1 MSAVRNTGGRNGPQG
16 LEKPMSDEILREMCD
31 KNYHQLLPLIAEK
44 MQKEKE
50 QKDKLNAV
58 KARLI
63 YGKESG
69 VKIRSREESHYSES
83 KTPTARTKPR
93 RRHGDSEDSEGGH
106 WKSKSRRHRSN
117 TYEDDLSQ
125 PWTCEER
132 NPFTPR
138 IQHFS
143 LPRTRMPSHVKT
155 YDGSGDPEDH
165 LKLFQSAAKTEGW
178 AMPTWCHMFN
188 STLTGNARVW
198 FDKLPKESID
208 SYEDLRTAFREN
220 YLQQTKHIKDPVEI
234 HHIKQRDGESTEDF
248 MERYKAEVLDVEGA
262 PECMRISGFMHGIT
276 HPGLIKRL
284 YERIPRSM
292 DEMYR
297 MTTSF
302 LQGEV
307 AALSHG
313 QRKAS
318 SSWKSLEGGN
328 KLNFK
333 KGFKNKQRPDRK
345 PDRFSLLTKTP
356 KEIFALEKG
365 KFKAP
370 PPMVTPV
377 EKRDPKKYCEF
388 HSDTGHSTDECMQLR
403 KQIDEM
409 IKAGKLSQ
417 FIKELKQNDKP
428 KAPKKGEASG
438 KDKPLTILMI
448 QPWERVA
455 KPRITQSFS
464 PETAMSFPPLREEDG
479 TEGPMIIEV
488 EMGGHFV
495 HRVYIDGGASSEVL
509 YEHCFIKLRKEI
521 RDQMVPATTHLI
533 EFSRETIWPLG
544 QIALLVK
551 IGDEVHS
558 TSAWMNF
565 VVIRSPSQHNA
576 IIGRPGIRKIRAV
589 PSTAHGMLKFPVE
602 GGTVTLQSSRVIPME
617 CAMISGP
624 SIQPPAVNQVLEEKI
639 NIAIHPEYPEQTVA
653 IRSTL
658 TEKGR
663 KELCSLLKQN
673 LDIFAWK
680 SADMT
685 GVPRNIAEHR
695 LNIREGYLP
704 VRQKKRGQAPERNK
718 PEAKRPSANEKAYCR
733 TPKPYQLQ
741 GNGRV
746 YHNLAAA
753 KEAISAVHDYRQE
766 GRQTRSRNFVKAAL
780 YEARKDLLYPYGKVV

>member
-1 MSAVRNTGGRNGPQG
+1 
-16 LEKPMSDEILREMCD
+16 
-31 KNYHQLLPLIAEK
+31 
-44 MQKEKE
+44 
-50 QKDKLNAV
+50 
-58 KARLI
+58 
-63 YGKESG
+63 
-69 VKIRSREESHYSES
+69 
-83 KTPTARTKPR
+83 
-93 RRHGDSEDSEGGH
+93 
-106 WKSKSRRHRSN
+106 
-117 TYEDDLSQ
+117 
-125 PWTCEER
+125 
-132 NPFTPR
+132 
-138 IQHFS
+138 
-143 LPRTRMPSHVKT
+143 
-155 YDGSGDPEDH
+155 
-165 LKLFQSAAKTEGW
+165 
-178 AMPTWCHMFN
+178 
-188 STLTGNARVW
+188 
-198 FDKLPKESID
+198 
-208 SYEDLRTAFREN
+208 
-220 YLQQTKHIKDPVEI
+220 
-234 HHIKQRDGESTEDF
+234 
-248 MERYKAEVLDVEGA
+248 
-262 PECMRISGFMHGIT
+262 
-276 HPGLIKRL
+276 
-284 YERIPRSM
+284 M

-307 AALSHG
+307 AAFSHG

-318 SSWKSLEGGN
+318 SSWKQSEGGN
-328 KLNFK
+328 KPNFK

-377 EKRDPKKYCEF
+377 EKRDPNKYCEF

-533 EFSRETIWPLG
+533 GFSGETIWPLG

-551 IGDEVHS
+551 IGDVHS

-565 VVIRSPSQHNA
+565 MVIRSPSQHNA

-624 SIQPPAVNQVLEEKI
+624 SIQSPAVNQVLEEKI

-653 IRSTL
+653 IGSTL
-658 TEKGR
+658 NR
-663 KELCSLLKQN
+663 KKDAN
-673 LDIFAWK
+673 DY
-680 SADMT
+680 
-685 GVPRNIAEHR
+685 
-695 LNIREGYLP
+695 GYSP

-718 PEAKRPSANEKAYCR
+718 HDGNVGDCGGLQRFLNNACLKDCYPLPEIDWKVESLCGYSFKCFLDAY
-733 TPKPYQLQ
+733 K
-741 GNGRV
+741 G
-746 YHNLAAA
+746 YHQIKMA
-753 KEAISAVHDYRQE
+753 KEDEEKMAFITSQGIFCYSKMPFGLKNVGSTYQRLVDKAFQKQI
-766 GRQTRSRNFVKAAL
+766 GRNLENAGRNVIRLQSKTNGLRACPEKKQTQSLACHLRDASRTSDK
-780 YEARKDLLYPYGKVV
+780 